1 MYIKYREGILPSTPN
16 FVAVS
21 HCDTAVRDVAQ
32 QYVHLIYEAKWRV
45 RLRRLKIML
54 ALSCLPRDDR
64 DFVYSDQLL
73 YNILEVYPI
82 LMQVQLRVF

>member
-1 MYIKYREGILPSTPN
+1 MKYREGILPSTPN